1 MPSAPRGVYL
11 QHIEDGPHYAYRGLL
26 LDTSRHFYPMPVL
39 KAIITSL
46 SWNKMNV
53 FHWHMTDWDS
63 PDVN

>member
-11 QHIEDGPHYAYRGLL
+11 QHIEDGPHYTYRGLL

-53 FHWHMTDWDS
+53 FHWHMTGWDS
-63 PDVN
+63 PNVN